1 MDEAFNTLFTNRDHL
16 RDRTR
21 KLYRHNVERLM
32 SAKFEPTDDLNMLS
46 THPESSEHAKHLSTS
61 RPLDLPIP

>member
-46 THPESSEHAKHLSTS
+46 THPE
-61 RPLDLPIP
+61 